1 MAAHGGKGF
10 SVSVRLRAALVFA
23 GALVAIALVVAYLVE
38 YLAVAPP
45 TVQAASGSQ
54 AELTIQT
61 VAAIGSGDRPDWVSY
76 LVKDPSGQWVH
87 STIWTVPANTTVKVT
102 IYQFDTA
109 SKLRNPFW
117 AQPHGIVAD
126 SFAVN
131 GKAADSIDA
140 DTASH
145 TFAIPD
151 LGVSV
156 PLQGIADDAKNPCS
170 SAPCDNSFDHETIT
184 FSFRTGAP
192 GKYRW
197 QCFVPCGAGY
207 LFGNGGPMS
216 TIGFMGGFLEVV

>member
-1 MAAHGGKGF
+1 LP
-10 SVSVRLRAALVFA
+10 VRLRVTLVFV
-23 GALVAIALVVAYLVE
+23 GALVAIALTVAYLVD
-38 YLAVAPP
+38 YLAVSPP
-45 TVQAASGSQ
+45 EVQGTSGADAQ
-54 AELTIQT
+54 LTLQT
-61 VAAIGSGDRPDWVSY
+61 VAAISSGDRPDWVSY
-76 LVKDPSGQWVH
+76 LIKDPSGQWIH
-87 STIWTVPANTTVKVT
+87 STMWKVPANSVIKVT

-117 AQPHGIVAD
+117 AQPQGIVPS
-126 SFAVN
+126 SFMVN
-131 GKAADSIDA
+131 GTALDSIPS

-145 TFAIPD
+145 TFAIPE

-156 PLQGIADDAKNPCS
+156 PLQGIADDAKNPCA
-170 SAPCDNSFDHETIT
+170 SAPCDTAADHQTIT

-216 TIGFMGGFLEVV
+216 TIGFMGGFLLVV

>member
-1 MAAHGGKGF
+1 LTF
-10 SVSVRLRAALVFA
+10 VVA
-23 GALVAIALVVAYLVE
+23 GALFAIALVSAYLVD

-45 TVQAASGSQ
+45 TVQGASGSNAQ
-54 AELTIQT
+54 LRLQT
-61 VAAIGSGDRPDWVSY
+61 TAAIGSGDRPDWVSY
-76 LVKDPSGQWVH
+76 LVQDPNGQWVH
-87 STIWTVPANTTVKVT
+87 STIWKVPANSTIKVT

-117 AQPHGIVAD
+117 AQPQGID
-126 SFAVN
+126 PNSFAVN
-131 GKAADSIDA
+131 GTSMDSIPA

-145 TFAIPD
+145 TFAIPE
-151 LGVSV
+151 LGLSV
-156 PLQGIADDAKNPCS
+156 PLQGIPDDAKNPCANS
-170 SAPCDNSFDHETIT
+170 PCDNSMDHETVT

-197 QCFVPCGAGY
+197 QCFVPCGAGF